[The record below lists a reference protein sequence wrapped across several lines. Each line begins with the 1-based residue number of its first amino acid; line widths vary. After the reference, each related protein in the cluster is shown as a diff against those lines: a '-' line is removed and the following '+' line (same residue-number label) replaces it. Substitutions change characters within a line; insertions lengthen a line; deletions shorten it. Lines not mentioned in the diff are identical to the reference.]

1 MSLSFGGAEGAPRRL
16 SILGATGSIGC
27 STLDL
32 VARDPEAYDVEVLT
46 AFRSVDA
53 LAEQARNVEAKL
65 AVVGDES
72 LYKDLKDSLWGSG
85 TEVAAGTSAL
95 VEAATRPSEW
105 VMAGIVGAA
114 GLAPTL
120 AAVRRGAVVA
130 LANKEC
136 LVCAG
141 ELMLDE
147 VRDSEATLLPVDSE
161 HNAIF
166 QVFDFERLERVER
179 IVLTASGGPFL
190 NTDVAEL
197 SQVTPEQA
205 VAHPNW
211 DMGAKISVDSATMMN
226 KGLEM
231 IEAHHLFPVAPHQIE
246 VLMHPQS
253 VIHSMVGYVDG
264 SVLAQLG
271 EPDMRTPIAYT
282 LAWPDRIATPSARL
296 DLARIGTLTFQSPD
310 EVRFPALRLAR
321 EAMEAGGAAP
331 IILNGANEVAVA
343 AFLERRIGF
352 TDIIATVEATL
363 SAMPRIAINGL
374 DDVLVVDRESR
385 RIAGAMISPPSG
397 RA

>member
-72 LYKDLKDSLWGSG
+72 FYKDLKDSLWGSG
-85 TEVAAGTSAL
+85 TEVAAGTGAL

-147 VRDSEATLLPVDSE
+147 VRESEATLLPVDSE

-166 QVFDFERLERVER
+166 QVFDFERPERVER

-374 DDVLVVDRESR
+374 DDLLAVDRESR
-385 RIAGAMISPPSG
+385 RVVGAMISPTSG

>member
-72 LYKDLKDSLWGSG
+72 FYKDLKDSLWGSG
-85 TEVAAGTSAL
+85 TEVAAGTGAL

-147 VRDSEATLLPVDSE
+147 VRESEATLLPVDSE

-166 QVFDFERLERVER
+166 QVFDFGRPERVER

-331 IILNGANEVAVA
+331 IILNGANE
-343 AFLERRIGF
+343 
-352 TDIIATVEATL
+352 
-363 SAMPRIAINGL
+363 
-374 DDVLVVDRESR
+374 
-385 RIAGAMISPPSG
+385 SP
-397 RA
+397 

>member
-32 VARDPEAYDVEVLT
+32 VARNPEAYDIEVLT

-85 TEVAAGTSAL
+85 TEVAAGTGAL

-147 VRDSEATLLPVDSE
+147 VRESEATLLPVDSE

-166 QVFDFERLERVER
+166 QVFDFERPERVER

-197 SQVTPEQA
+197 FQVTPEQA

-343 AFLERRIGF
+343 AFLERRISF

-374 DDVLVVDRESR
+374 DDLLAVDRESR
-385 RIAGAMISPPSG
+385 RVVGAMISPTSG